1 MINAEKEL
9 ERGRIAASLLEN
21 EIYKEAVEKVKTAI
35 IDTWANSPIR
45 DTEGQHE
52 LRLML
57 KCLND
62 VQGHIQTV
70 MQTGQ
75 MAKIQQEEKRGF
87 FGRIVRGS

>member
-1 MINAEKEL
+1 MNADKEL
-9 ERGRIAASLLEN
+9 ERGRIAASLLDN
-21 EIYKEAVEKVKTAI
+21 EIYKEAVESVRTAI

-62 VQGHIQTV
+62 IQGHVQQV
-70 MQTGQ
+70 MNTGT
-75 MAKIQQEEKRGF
+75 MAKIQQEEKKTLF
-87 FGRIVRGS
+87 DRIIRKA